1 MITFTTSLKE
11 PDPYEKLTSFA
22 EKNAHD
28 VIGQEFSKVAFVMDD
43 NFKYSDTGKL
53 LATRSYYSAQGMLY
67 QIVTRVVDELKI
79 IVLNN
84 PELYYQLLRIKSL
97 RDVN

>member
-1 MITFTTSLKE
+1 
-11 PDPYEKLTSFA
+11 
-22 EKNAHD
+22 
-28 VIGQEFSKVAFVMDD
+28 
-43 NFKYSDTGKL
+43 
-53 LATRSYYSAQGMLY
+53 MLY

-97 RDVN
+97 GDAN